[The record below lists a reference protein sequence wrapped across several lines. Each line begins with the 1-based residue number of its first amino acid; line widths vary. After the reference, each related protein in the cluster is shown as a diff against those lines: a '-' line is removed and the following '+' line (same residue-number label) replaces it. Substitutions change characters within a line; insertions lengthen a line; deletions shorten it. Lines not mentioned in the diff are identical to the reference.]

1 MHVARAA
8 ICDEQSKEGKILSKS
23 LVKGGLPRKKDAYGL
38 HTISLLAW
46 CRFQLHRAPVQRD

>member
-1 MHVARAA
+1 MSPRLQNVTSRAK
-8 ICDEQSKEGKILSKS
+8 KEILSKS